1 MFPYTAKNIKL
12 QEKVFFC
19 LKNSIV
25 NTQLIL
31 FLYSKFKCLF
41 ELINAIHI
49 SILYHVVTHLFDLIL
64 SLLKIIF
71 YSFKS

>member
-41 ELINAIHI
+41 ELNKCNT
-49 SILYHVVTHLFDLIL
+49 YFDSLPCGDTLI
-64 SLLKIIF
+64 
-71 YSFKS
+71 